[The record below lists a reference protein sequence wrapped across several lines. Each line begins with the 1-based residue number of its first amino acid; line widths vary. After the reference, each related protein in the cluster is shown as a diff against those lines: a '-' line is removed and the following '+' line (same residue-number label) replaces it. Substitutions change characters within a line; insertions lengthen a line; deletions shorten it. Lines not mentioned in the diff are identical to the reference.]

1 VGESDR
7 ATKAAPGGSL
17 LDELIGEQ
25 PTLIKFDEIARYLRA
40 ADAVPTATGRGT
52 LADQT
57 IAFLMPLLEF
67 AASRQGV
74 VVVLTLADPTD
85 VFGQESEALLRQLS
99 EASRITARS
108 ERVLPP
114 TLKEETPAIG
124 AHRLF
129 RSIDRAAA
137 REAADAYLA
146 F

>member
-25 PTLIKFDEIARYLRA
+25 PTLIMFDEIARYLRA

-85 VFGQESEALLRQLS
+85 VFGQESEA
-99 EASRITARS
+99 SRITARS
-108 ERVLPP
+108 ERVLPL

>member
-1 VGESDR
+1 MGESDR

-25 PTLIKFDEIARYLRA
+25 PTLIMFDEIARYLRA

-85 VFGQESEALLRQLS
+85 VFGQESEA
-99 EASRITARS
+99 SRITARS
-108 ERVLPP
+108 ERVLPL

>member
-25 PTLIKFDEIARYLRA
+25 PTLIMFDEIARYLRA

-57 IAFLMPLLEF
+57 IAFPMPLLEF

-85 VFGQESEALLRQLS
+85 VFGQESEA
-99 EASRITARS
+99 SRITARS
-108 ERVLPP
+108 ERVLPL